1 MNRSTDYRWNLRKLM
16 ADRGMF
22 NTTALRPLLAE
33 HGVHLSASQIYRLV
47 TEKPERLS
55 LATLVALVEILGC
68 TIDELIEVAPI
79 TAKAKKAA
87 GETRSLKP
95 KTRAND
101 IGGRRPVRARIVEPD
116 A

>member
-1 MNRSTDYRWNLRKLM
+1 MNRSTEYRWNLRKLM

-33 HGVHLSASQIYRLV
+33 HGVHLSSSQIYRLV

-55 LATLVALVEILGC
+55 LSTLVALVEILSC
-68 TIDELIEVAPI
+68 TMDELIEIMPVSAKTRK
-79 TAKAKKAA
+79 TAGDA
-87 GETRSLKP
+87 RMP
-95 KTRAND
+95 KTGARGPD

>member
-1 MNRSTDYRWNLRKLM
+1 MNRSSDYRWNLRKLM

-22 NTTALRPLLAE
+22 NTTSLRPLLAE
-33 HGVHLSASQIYRLV
+33 RGVDLSASQIYRLV

-68 TIDELIEVAPI
+68 TMNELIEVVPA
-79 TAKAKKAA
+79 AKKAKKAV
-87 GETRSLKP
+87 GEQRSGKP
-95 KTRAND
+95 ASRTTD
-101 IGGRRPVRARIVEPD
+101 IGARRPVRARVVNPD